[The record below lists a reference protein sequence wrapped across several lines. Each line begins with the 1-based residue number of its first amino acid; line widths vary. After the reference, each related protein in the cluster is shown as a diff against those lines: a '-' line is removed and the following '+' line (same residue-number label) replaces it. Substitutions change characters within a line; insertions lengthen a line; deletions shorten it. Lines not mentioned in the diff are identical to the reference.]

1 MKKDGLTL
9 TMVFLAESANYGEGV
24 GNITTLKKMTR
35 GDYQQYSYIS
45 RQAIRY
51 NLVQQLN
58 WDDTPVDGK
67 SGVVQF
73 APSATIKDY
82 PEIDLFGYMKT
93 TSKDDNLKGGATT
106 RSAVARLSNA
116 ISLEPYQGELEFL
129 TNMGLAK
136 RQNLGNAIAQSEIHR
151 AYYTYT
157 LSIDLDRV
165 GEDVDISIS
174 PEQKTERV
182 NALLDA
188 IQYLY
193 RDIKGRRENLSPLFV
208 IGGNYARKNPFFEN
222 CVRIKNNSIRTG
234 AFLDLM
240 QLEKLVAKREVGIE
254 KNKKFAHPGGPCLIG
269 VHKFFVNAD
278 GNFYPC
284 ERVDESA
291 NVTKIGNIKS
301 GFDFD
306 RIREL
311 LNIGKLT
318 ENECKN
324 CWAFQFCIQCFRSA
338 VDGDKLS
345 KEKRLAKCKSSKM
358 NAEESIKDYIVLKEY
373 HSKFGEGLRGN

>member
-1 MKKDGLTL
+1 MKKNGLTL

-24 GNITTLKKMTR
+24 GNITALKKMTR
-35 GDYQQYSYIS
+35 GDFQQYSYIS

-51 NLVQQLN
+51 NIIQQLN
-58 WDDTPVDGK
+58 WDNTPVDGK

-73 APSATIKDY
+73 APSATIEDY

-93 TSKDDNLKGGATT
+93 TSKDDSIKGGATT

-165 GEDVDISIS
+165 GEDGDISIS
-174 PEQKTERV
+174 SEQKKERV
-182 NALLDA
+182 DALLDVV
-188 IQYLY
+188 QYLY

-222 CVRIKNNSIRTG
+222 CVRIKNNSINTG
-234 AFLDLM
+234 AFLDVL
-240 QLEKLVAKREVGIE
+240 Q
-254 KNKKFAHPGGPCLIG
+254 
-269 VHKFFVNAD
+269 
-278 GNFYPC
+278 
-284 ERVDESA
+284 
-291 NVTKIGNIKS
+291 
-301 GFDFD
+301 
-306 RIREL
+306 
-311 LNIGKLT
+311 
-318 ENECKN
+318 
-324 CWAFQFCIQCFRSA
+324 
-338 VDGDKLS
+338 GDD
-345 KEKRLAKCKSSKM
+345 
-358 NAEESIKDYIVLKEY
+358 SIKDNTVVGVVSDIFDNDAELKEKMHAVTVAKAFSRLKEKVSEY
-373 HSKFGEGLRGN
+373 YDESN

>member
-1 MKKDGLTL
+1 MKKNGLTL

-24 GNITTLKKMTR
+24 GNITALKKMTR
-35 GDYQQYSYIS
+35 GDFQQYSYIS

-51 NLVQQLN
+51 NIIQQLN
-58 WDDTPVDGK
+58 WDNTPVDRK

-73 APSATIKDY
+73 APSATIEDY

-93 TSKDDNLKGGATT
+93 TSKDDSIKGGATT

-165 GEDVDISIS
+165 GEDGDISIS
-174 PEQKTERV
+174 SEQKKERV
-182 NALLDA
+182 DALLDVV
-188 IQYLY
+188 QYLY

-222 CVRIKNNSIRTG
+222 CVRIKNNSINTG
-234 AFLDLM
+234 AFLDVL
-240 QLEKLVAKREVGIE
+240 K
-254 KNKKFAHPGGPCLIG
+254 
-269 VHKFFVNAD
+269 
-278 GNFYPC
+278 
-284 ERVDESA
+284 
-291 NVTKIGNIKS
+291 
-301 GFDFD
+301 
-306 RIREL
+306 
-311 LNIGKLT
+311 
-318 ENECKN
+318 
-324 CWAFQFCIQCFRSA
+324 
-338 VDGDKLS
+338 GDD
-345 KEKRLAKCKSSKM
+345 
-358 NAEESIKDYIVLKEY
+358 SIKDNTVVGVVSDIFDNDAELKEKMHAVTVAKAFSQLKEKVSEY
-373 HSKFGEGLRGN
+373 YDESN